1 MGDQSI
7 STGTR
12 VLKTLGSKLF
22 GGRLLE
28 RLRHLLWAGLIT
40 LGLYGVS
47 LLQPVDQFL
56 WLIQSRIADRSPS
69 GDIVFVSSD
78 EALNNPRSPERRY
91 ELADA
96 LDELDR
102 RGVGQVYLDM
112 TFTESDDPAADA
124 RLARAIAD
132 LGPRI
137 TLVDRMVY
145 GTTTEEVRRTTSP
158 VIAGAVRRVIS
169 DETDRDWTG
178 FAWDLHYNY
187 LVDGRRVQSFAA
199 AMAGVEGPINAMF
212 PVDYSVSP
220 SRLPAMPMDVLIGKE
235 MPATDRPV
243 EITGKTI
250 VLGHTGLVPG
260 NQQMVPRYLNAPA
273 SFVDIHAAETLKSGR
288 ANTLSAPAII
298 LLFSLLL
305 ILSLILVR
313 ARKNRW
319 LAYAAIAAL
328 APVLLFVASK
338 MGVRIDLSYGIGLLL
353 LYAAFRSRRRWKRRL
368 EMVNLETGLPKLRA
382 LEARLIRD
390 SIASGHI
397 VIAKIQNYERVLK
410 TLRSDDK
417 GGYVL
422 KLVDRMR
429 AADPHLAL
437 YSEGHHLGWYVPS
450 DETDAVIEH
459 LEGLRAIFAAPVQVG
474 GFSVD
479 VGITFGIAA
488 VDEDPQARLAA
499 AIAAAE
505 ETSEAHN
512 PIAIAE
518 TGSESDLLWDI
529 SLRARI
535 DEAMEAG
542 EIYCVYQPK
551 IDLGTNSVVGVE
563 ALVRWHDPARGFI
576 SPMHFIQ
583 QCEKA
588 GRMEHLTRYVLQS
601 ACSAGQLLH
610 FRGHHISMSV
620 NISAT
625 LLGDMRIVGLVRNV
639 LQATRFA
646 AQSLTLE
653 ITETARISDYNVAAS
668 ILEELRSIGV
678 RIAMDDFGVGAASF
692 EAFYELPF
700 DEIKIDRLFVS
711 NIGKDPKALAIVSSI
726 TSMGREARITVI
738 AEGLENPQDIPL
750 LENAGCQQV
759 QGFAYSRPLSLSNL
773 LEYQELTISRPMA
786 NMV

>member
-1 MGDQSI
+1 MGDQRI
-7 STGTR
+7 
-12 VLKTLGSKLF
+12 SKLAEPILGRYRSLL
-22 GGRLLE
+22 GGRLFE
-28 RLRHLLWAGLIT
+28 RMRNVLWAGLIS
-40 LGLYGVS
+40 LALYGIWF
-47 LLQPVDQFL
+47 LQPADQMF
-56 WLIQSRIADRSPS
+56 WLIQSRIAERSPS
-69 GDIVFVSSD
+69 GDIVFIGSD
-78 EALNNPRSPERRY
+78 EVLNDPRSPQRRY
-91 ELADA
+91 ELAEA

-102 RGVGQVYLDM
+102 KGVGKVYLDM
-112 TFTESDDPAADA
+112 TFAESDDPEADK

-137 TLVDRMVY
+137 TLIDRKVY
-145 GTTTEEVRRTTSP
+145 GATVDGAIRATSP
-158 VIAGAVRRVIS
+158 AIAGAARRVVS
-169 DETDRDWTG
+169 DQTDRDFTG
-178 FAWDLHYNY
+178 LAWELHYSY
-187 LVDGRRVQSFAA
+187 VVDGKPIPSAA
-199 AMAGVEGPINAMF
+199 SSMAGVGGNSDAVF
-212 PVDYSVSP
+212 SVDYGIPP
-220 SRLPAMPMDVLIGKE
+220 SRIPALPIAALSDKAAFAP
-235 MPATDRPV
+235 TDRV
-243 EITGKTI
+243 EVTGKTVVI
-250 VLGHTGLVPG
+250 GHSGQVSG
-260 NQQMVPRYLNAPA
+260 NQQIIPGLANAPA
-273 SFVDIHAAETLKSGR
+273 SFVDIYGAETLKSGHTR
-288 ANTLSAPAII
+288 TLSGLPIVLIFSTLLMAASFLSKTRKRRWLSYTCITAFAPA
-298 LLFSLLL
+298 LL
-305 ILSLILVR
+305 V
-313 ARKNRW
+313 
-319 LAYAAIAAL
+319 AAAQIGL
-328 APVLLFVASK
+328 RVE
-338 MGVRIDLSYGIGLLL
+338 LSYGAAVLII
-353 LYAAFRSRRRWKRRL
+353 YAIFRSRVRWKRRL
-368 EMVNLETGLPKLRA
+368 EMVNLETGLPKIRA
-382 LEARLIRD
+382 LEARLVRD

-410 TLRSDDK
+410 TLRSEDK
-417 GGYVL
+417 GSYVL
-422 KLVDRMR
+422 KLVDRLR
-429 AADPHLAL
+429 AADPNLAV
-437 YSEGHHLGWYVPS
+437 YNEGHHLGWHVATE
-450 DETDAVIEH
+450 ETEAVVEH

-479 VGITFGIAA
+479 VGITFGIASI
-488 VDEDPQARLAA
+488 DGDPPARMAA

-505 ETSEAHN
+505 DTSEAVN

-518 TGSESDLLWDI
+518 TGSQTDLLWDI

-551 IDLGTNSVVGVE
+551 IDLGTDSIVGVE
-563 ALVRWHDPARGFI
+563 ALARWHDPARGFI

-610 FRGHHISMSV
+610 FRGHTISMSV

-646 AQSLTLE
+646 PQSLTLE
-653 ITETARISDYNVAAS
+653 ITETARISDHSVAAS
-668 ILEELRSIGV
+668 ILEELKAIGV
-678 RIAMDDFGVGAASF
+678 RISMDDFGIGAASF

-726 TSMGREARITVI
+726 AAMGRDARITVV

-759 QGFAYSRPLSLSNL
+759 QGFAFSRPLPLSNL
-773 LEYQELTISRPMA
+773 LEYQNLSIERPAA